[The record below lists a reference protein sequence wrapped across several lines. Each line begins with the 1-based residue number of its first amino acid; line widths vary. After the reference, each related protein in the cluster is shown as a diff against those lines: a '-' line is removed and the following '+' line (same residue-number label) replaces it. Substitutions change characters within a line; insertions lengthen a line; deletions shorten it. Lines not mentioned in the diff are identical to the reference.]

1 MKNMEEIWNKIEIT
15 PHHQSQKMNVS
26 KLSSNFELSKF
37 MRIVKIEIISAS
49 VFLVSIGLFSSFI
62 PTESLLFIASV
73 LVISIAY
80 SFYGMILIKKLSP
93 VSNSKKFIEDA
104 IRILK
109 NFSIRLV
116 ILSSI
121 ILLVVGL
128 VLYYQLN
135 LKNPDKLWWSEGGAF
150 IYFTISFIVLSSII
164 VYIRVFYWNI
174 ILNLKSLLADMNEMI
189 SEGNDTLD

>member
-1 MKNMEEIWNKIEIT
+1 MEEIWNKIEIT
-15 PHHQSQKMNVS
+15 PHHQSHKMNVS
-26 KLSSNFELSKF
+26 KLSSNFELNKF

-49 VFLVSIGLFSSFI
+49 ASLVSIGLFSSFI
-62 PTESLLFIASV
+62 PTESLLLITSV

-174 ILNLKSLLADMNEMI
+174 ILNLKSLLADMNEMV